1 MKLGSSF
8 GQNNG
13 LSFIATAFAQ
23 LPLIWYLA
31 ENKKYTSDVIL

>member
-8 GQNNG
+8 GQNNA
-13 LSFIATAFAQ
+13 LSFLATAFAR

-31 ENKKYTSDVIL
+31 ENNK